1 MARVAKYHMIAMR
14 SSRPVGCD
22 PALYIHA
29 RGYNY
34 TRYVLDCPLWLVSA
48 IRSLEL
54 LDALH
59 RDDRAAIA
67 ALVQQMDTSSP
78 KPSLESPLHMAVRC
92 AQPATIEY
100 VLFELQVDPNLPE
113 TDTGNTPLH
122 LAVSTNRAEVA
133 QLLLSHPAINDTIA
147 NKEGK
152 TPDQFVTSYE
162 MMQILQKSHNEL
174 RTLIQKYLDDFE
186 AQRSRG
192 ISASDEETKL
202 VEVISRPRVTAV
214 DLAITSST
222 TGKDVLHTA
231 VKYRSVNLI
240 KAAMAHG
247 ADPYVKDMSGQSA
260 NDMTSDEQIRALLR
274 QLAHAGAENSLAL
287 QQAPIYHGFMDKWTN
302 YVHGYKVRW
311 FVLENGVLSYY
322 RGPDDEGRQARGVM
336 HLRYVTI
343 VPDRKERNRFEII
356 SSNDRDA
363 MRWFLRSSDAAE
375 CTRWIQL
382 LEKTRQFCCQR
393 DLPTGDLSSAKNPT
407 AAESSSPIQYTSA
420 VGKGEESGP
429 PPASIADAPGD
440 DDMSDI
446 GSIEESGLEQEPG
459 VMPYSANFARVN
471 NLMDLHFEVVLKLVD
486 ELDSQATGQS
496 SESPTKSMAMANGSQ
511 VVIPTA
517 SVGGQAAQPVVLGGV
532 ANQATDI
539 GNSGSRIRSALRRSL
554 EERAQL
560 WKEFSKMVRDREA
573 YLVKELERVNRT
585 CQLWEE
591 QMTVLGG
598 QHRQLEDDLH
608 EAANENKQMRRE
620 RREYVTHMPTT
631 EEPESMTGEQTGGA
645 GPMSGAVGATAG
657 AVTATAG
664 AAAGLAGSIFS
675 KVMPFNR
682 DARQESLDEEDEFFD
697 TVDSDN
703 IPNLHVEGPLSR
715 QGTMNSGVDTENA
728 TKDESVPQ
736 STGEQGAAGV
746 AGEQASQVENE
757 PKKEEEPSQDNN
769 QGEDTE
775 GATRET
781 SSAHFLEGPGYEPY
795 KHLRHKMPIGKDER
809 PVMSLWSI
817 LKNNIGKD
825 LTKIS
830 FPVAFNEPT
839 SMLQRMSEDLEFS
852 ECLDAAALQ
861 SDSTRRIMY
870 VAAFAMSNYS
880 STIGRIA
887 KPFNPMLG
895 ETFEYVSV
903 DGQYRY
909 ISEQVSHHPPIS
921 ACFCESPSWEYMGC
935 VDAKSRFLGRSFD
948 ITPTGVAHVRLKVK
962 PEWVP
967 ADKRKSLPPSPDN
980 DGLLM
985 EHYSWN
991 KVTTSVS
998 GFITGS
1004 TTIDHFGDMVVVN
1017 HATGD
1022 KCTLSF
1028 MPRGWRSSNAYE
1040 IKGQV
1045 TDASGNK
1052 VWDIAG
1058 RWSSQLLARHS
1069 NTQGGL
1075 NPDSKHS
1082 GADPVASSKND
1093 NEYLLLWRNSE
1104 KTDTPFNLTP
1114 FAITL
1119 NSKPDGLTKWLP
1131 PTDCRLRPDLAAFEV
1146 GKFDDADSLKVELE
1160 NLQRSTRRKREE
1172 GQLPP
1177 HKPRW
1182 FTKTTDPDT
1191 SATFWKPHISKDSS
1205 GRETMDYWIERD
1217 RVGSK
1222 RENNEPA
1229 QWEGCDPVF
1238 GEASKSRT

>member
-1 MARVAKYHMIAMR
+1 
-14 SSRPVGCD
+14 
-22 PALYIHA
+22 
-29 RGYNY
+29 
-34 TRYVLDCPLWLVSA
+34 
-48 IRSLEL
+48 
-54 LDALH
+54 
-59 RDDRAAIA
+59 
-67 ALVQQMDTSSP
+67 
-78 KPSLESPLHMAVRC
+78 MAVQC

-113 TDTGNTPLH
+113 TDFGNSPLH
-122 LAVSTNRAEVA
+122 LAVSTNRIEAA

-152 TPDQFVTSYE
+152 TPDQYITSYE

-174 RTLIQKYLDDFE
+174 RALIQKHLDDFE
-186 AQRSRG
+186 AQCSRG
-192 ISASDEETKL
+192 VSASDEETKL

-214 DLAITSST
+214 DLAITSSA

-231 VKYRSVNLI
+231 VKYKSVNLI

-247 ADPYVKDMSGQSA
+247 ADPYVKDISGQSA
-260 NDMTSDEQIRALLR
+260 NDMASDEQIRTLLR

-287 QQAPIYHGFMDKWTN
+287 QQAPLYRGFMDKWTN

-356 SSNDRDA
+356 NSKGKDA
-363 MRWFLRSSDAAE
+363 TRWFLRSSDAAE

-382 LEKTRQFCCQR
+382 LEKTRQFYCQ
-393 DLPTGDLSSAKNPT
+393 GDVVAGDSSAKNPRV
-407 AAESSSPIQYTSA
+407 AESNSPVHYLSA
-420 VGKGEESGP
+420 VEKGEESGSR
-429 PPASIADAPGD
+429 PASIAGPPVD
-440 DDMSDI
+440 DDVSEI
-446 GSIEESGLEQEPG
+446 GSIDESGLEQEPG
-459 VMPYSANFARVN
+459 AMPYASNFTRVN
-471 NLMDLHFEVVLKLVD
+471 NLMDLHFEVVLKLLN
-486 ELDSQATGQS
+486 ELDMDAAGHGSESTGQS
-496 SESPTKSMAMANGSQ
+496 MTMTNGSQ

-517 SVGGQAAQPVVLGGV
+517 SESGQAAQPVVLGGV
-532 ANQATDI
+532 ANQVTGT
-539 GNSGSRIRSALRRSL
+539 GNSGSQIRSALRRSL
-554 EERAQL
+554 EERVHL

-573 YLVKELERVNRT
+573 YLTKELERANRT

-598 QHRQLEDDLH
+598 QHRQLEDYLH
-608 EAANENKQMRRE
+608 EAASENKWMRRE
-620 RREYVTHMPTT
+620 RRQFVSNMPTT
-631 EEPESMTGEQTGGA
+631 EEPESMTKEQTDTGSVSA
-645 GPMSGAVGATAG
+645 AVGATAG
-657 AVTATAG
+657 AVSATAG
-664 AAAGLAGSIFS
+664 AAAGMAGSMLS
-675 KVMPFNR
+675 KVMPFNWN
-682 DARQESLDEEDEFFD
+682 ARQESMDEEDEFFD

-703 IPNLHVEGPLSR
+703 IPNLHVEEPLSR
-715 QGTMNSGVDTENA
+715 QGTMSSGLDTEDA
-728 TKDESVPQ
+728 TKDESAPQ
-736 STGEQGAAGV
+736 PSAEQGAAGV
-746 AGEQASQVENE
+746 AGEQVSQGADES
-757 PKKEEEPSQDNN
+757 KKEEEPPKDNN
-769 QGEDTE
+769 QSQDTE
-775 GATRET
+775 GAATEA
-781 SSAHFLEGPGYEPY
+781 SSKHFLEGPGYEPY
-795 KHLRHKMPIGKDER
+795 KHLRQKMPIGKDER
-809 PVMSLWSI
+809 PAMSLWSI

-895 ETFEYVSV
+895 ETFEYISV

-921 ACFCESPSWEYMGC
+921 ACFCESPGWEYMGC
-935 VDAKSRFLGRSFD
+935 VDAKSRFLGRSFE

-962 PEWVP
+962 PEWVS
-967 ADKRKSLPPSPDN
+967 AEKRNSLPPSPDN

-1004 TTIDHFGDMVVVN
+1004 TTIDHFGDMNVVN
-1017 HATGD
+1017 HVTGD
-1022 KCTLSF
+1022 KCTLTF

-1040 IKGQV
+1040 IKGHV
-1045 TDASGNK
+1045 TSASGNK

-1058 RWSSQLLARHS
+1058 RWNSQLLARRS
-1069 NTQGGL
+1069 NSQGGL

-1093 NEYLLLWRNSE
+1093 NEYLLLWRNSV

-1114 FAITL
+1114 FAVTL

-1146 GKFDDADSLKVELE
+1146 GKFNDADRLKVELE

-1182 FTKTTDPDT
+1182 FTKTTDSDT
-1191 SATFWKPHISKDSS
+1191 SAAFWKPQVSKDSS
-1205 GRETMDYWIERD
+1205 GRETIEYWIERD

-1222 RENNEPA
+1222 RMNNEPA
-1229 QWEGCDPVF
+1229 QWEGCDPIF
-1238 GEASKSRT
+1238 GEASK

>member
-1 MARVAKYHMIAMR
+1 MDVSTAK
-14 SSRPVGCD
+14 P
-22 PALYIHA
+22 
-29 RGYNY
+29 N
-34 TRYVLDCPLWLVSA
+34 
-48 IRSLEL
+48 
-54 LDALH
+54 
-59 RDDRAAIA
+59 
-67 ALVQQMDTSSP
+67 
-78 KPSLESPLHMAVRC
+78 LESPLHMAVQC
-92 AQPATIEY
+92 ALPATIEY
-100 VLFELQVDPNLPE
+100 LLFELQVDPNMPE

-122 LAVSTNRAEVA
+122 LAVSTNRIEVA
-133 QLLLSHPAINDTIA
+133 QLLLSHPAINDSLQ

-152 TPDQFVTSYE
+152 TPDQLVTSYE
-162 MMQILQKSHNEL
+162 MMQVLQKSHNTL
-174 RTLIQKYLDDFE
+174 RALIQKHLDEFE

-192 ISASDEETKL
+192 DPASDEEAKL

-214 DLAITSST
+214 DLATSSSA

-231 VKYRSVNLI
+231 VKYKSVNLI

-260 NDMTSDEQIRALLR
+260 SDMTNDEQIHALLR
-274 QLAHAGAENSLAL
+274 QMALAGAENSLAH
-287 QQAPIYHGFMDKWTN
+287 QQAPIYRGFMEKWTN

-336 HLRYVTI
+336 HLRFMTI

-356 SSNDRDA
+356 SSKDKDA
-363 MRWFLRSSDAAE
+363 MRWFLRSSDFAE

-382 LEKTRQFCCQR
+382 LEKARQFYCH
-393 DLPTGDLSSAKNPT
+393 DTAPTGELLTAKSQGT
-407 AAESSSPIQYTSA
+407 MESNSPIQLTSTS
-420 VGKGEESGP
+420 KKEEDLDLQHASMQDT
-429 PPASIADAPGD
+429 PADE
-440 DDMSDI
+440 DMSEI
-446 GSIEESGLEQEPG
+446 GSIDDGGLEQEPG
-459 VMPYSANFARVN
+459 AMPYSANFARVN

-486 ELDSQATGQS
+486 ELDSQASTQGSVPTGQS
-496 SESPTKSMAMANGSQ
+496 VATTNSSNI
-511 VVIPTA
+511 VIPTT
-517 SVGGQAAQPVVLGGV
+517 SVAGQPAQPVMLGGV
-532 ANQATDI
+532 AGQAS
-539 GNSGSRIRSALRRSL
+539 NSDAAGSQIRMALRRSL

-560 WKEFSKMVRDREA
+560 WKEFSNMVREREG
-573 YLVKELERVNRT
+573 YLMKELERVNRT

-598 QHRQLEDDLH
+598 QHRQLENDLH
-608 EAANENKQMRRE
+608 EAASENRQMRKE
-620 RREYVTHMPTT
+620 RRQFVSHMPTT
-631 EEPESMTGEQTGGA
+631 EEPESMTQEQTNEA
-645 GPMSGAVGATAG
+645 GSSMSAPVGATAG
-657 AVTATAG
+657 AVSATVG
-664 AAAGLAGSIFS
+664 AAAGMAGSMLS
-675 KVMPFNR
+675 KMMPSSWN
-682 DARQESLDEEDEFFD
+682 ARQESMDEEDEFFD
-697 TVDSDN
+697 TVDSNN

-715 QGTMNSGVDTENA
+715 QGTMESGWDSKDATEGATEGNAEGA
-728 TKDESVPQ
+728 TKDESAPQ
-736 STGEQGAAGV
+736 PNAEQGPAGVVGEQV
-746 AGEQASQVENE
+746 SQEKDE
-757 PKKEEEPSQDNN
+757 PKEEGASSPDNN
-769 QGEDTE
+769 QSKNTE
-775 GATRET
+775 NTHEQNGT
-781 SSAHFLEGPGYEPY
+781 HFLEGPGYEPY

-809 PVMSLWSI
+809 PVMSLWGI

-895 ETFEYVSV
+895 ETFEYISV

-921 ACFCESPSWEYMGC
+921 ACFCESPGWEYMGC
-935 VDAKSRFLGRSFD
+935 VDAKSRFLGRSFE
-948 ITPTGVAHVRLKVK
+948 ITPTGVAHVRLKIK

-967 ADKRKSLPPSPDN
+967 AQKRDSLPPSPDN

-1004 TTIDHFGDMVVVN
+1004 TTIDHFGDMNVVN
-1017 HATGD
+1017 HVTGD

-1028 MPRGWRSSNAYE
+1028 MPRGWRSANAYE
-1040 IKGQV
+1040 IRGHV

-1058 RWSSQLLARHS
+1058 RWSSQLLARHANS
-1069 NTQGGL
+1069 QGGL
-1075 NPDSKHS
+1075 NPDAKHS

-1093 NEYLLLWRNSE
+1093 NEYLLLWRNSA
-1104 KTDTPFNLTP
+1104 KADIPFNLTP
-1114 FAITL
+1114 FAVTL
-1119 NSKPDGLTKWLP
+1119 NSKPDGLAQWLP

-1146 GKFDDADSLKVELE
+1146 GKFDDADQLKVELE

-1182 FTKTTDPDT
+1182 FSKTTDPDT
-1191 SATFWKPHISKDSS
+1191 SAQFWKPHTSKDSS
-1205 GRETMDYWIERD
+1205 GRETMDYWIERNK
-1217 RVGSK
+1217 VGSK
-1222 RENNEPA
+1222 RIHNEPA
-1229 QWEGCDPVF
+1229 QWEGCDPIF
-1238 GEASKSRT
+1238 GEASK